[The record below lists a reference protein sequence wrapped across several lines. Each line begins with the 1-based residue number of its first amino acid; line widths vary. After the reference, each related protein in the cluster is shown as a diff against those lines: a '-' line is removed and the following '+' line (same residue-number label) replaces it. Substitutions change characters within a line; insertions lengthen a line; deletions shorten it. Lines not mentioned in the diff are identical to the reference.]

1 MSYSVTI
8 LTPLYN
14 RSEFIDR
21 LYSCLCAQTVK
32 DFQWLIIDD
41 GSRDNSGDKLAE
53 LEKTAPFRM
62 EYIYKENGG
71 KHTALNFA
79 HPYIKSDYVLIL
91 DSDDTLTPDAVEAV
105 HTYIQKYGNDKS
117 IGIFSFQR
125 GTDTE
130 HPLVD
135 YPMNEE
141 ISDHIRYRINGNRPG
156 DCCEVVRTEVL
167 REYPFPVFEGEKFLS
182 EAHLWI
188 KSAEKYKTVYVR
200 KVIYINDYQK
210 GGLTDSG
217 HRMRRTCPL
226 GGMYTQRLGLDK
238 RFALKYRIKRAVLLL
253 YYGRLAG
260 KKTGEILK
268 YSRHPLFVGWFIL
281 PANLLY
287 LIENYKNK

>member
-21 LYSCLCAQTVK
+21 LYSCLCTQTVK

-41 GSRDNSGDKLAE
+41 GSRENSGDKFAE
-53 LEKTAPFRM
+53 LEKTAPFCV
-62 EYIYKENGG
+62 EYHYKENGG

-79 HPYIKSDYVLIL
+79 HPFIKSDYVLIL
-91 DSDDTLTPDAVEAV
+91 DSDDTLTPDAVETV
-105 HTYIQKYGNDKS
+105 CEYIKKYSDDKS
-117 IGIFSFQR
+117 IGVFSFQR
-125 GTDTE
+125 GKDRE
-130 HPLVD
+130 HPLVE
-135 YPMNEE
+135 YACQEE
-141 ISDHIRYRINGNRPG
+141 ISDHVGYRINGNRPG
-156 DCCEVVRTEVL
+156 DSCEVVRTEVL

-226 GGMYTQRLGLDK
+226 GGMYTQKLGLDK
-238 RFALKYRIKRAVLLL
+238 RFSLKYRIKRAVLLL

-268 YSRHPLFVGWFIL
+268 YSECPQFVGWFIF